1 MTPLSYHHY
10 YYDLK
15 RPGRSQ
21 QGGSSSS
28 PPPATWFFPSP
39 APSTVVRPS
48 PVTCP
53 FLSAACA
60 RGVTVMAALLRSV
73 RWFGAAWPLVRPAP
87 RLPASRHL
95 IYQARFFT
103 VAHQQEGKF
112 QEGIFS
118 DEFQQ
123 RFNPGFEKL
132 NTAISLTGQIRRGL
146 LLWVFH
152 DTCRK
157 GLANKNLILL
167 LLQSCGSLLPELQA
181 PERTELAHRM
191 WEGLQ
196 RLGTKYDVDH
206 YNALLQVYL
215 QNKYI
220 FSPAD
225 FLTRMERA
233 NVQPSQVTYERLIA
247 AYCNEGDIE
256 GASKILEFMKK
267 KEFPITEEVFSS
279 LVTGHARAGDMEK
292 AENILSVLRDAGAEP
307 SPNIYLALLNAYAE
321 KGDIINIEKL
331 LKQFEKVDRC
341 PVGKHVLQVILSL
354 ARTGYSQYIQNII
367 KHLDT
372 RCFPDVMNLCLN
384 LVTQDLEDV
393 AFQILKSCP
402 KLSSG
407 NEGHYDSFLKHCVVL
422 NKPASKLKQFCA
434 ELKEAN
440 MHSFPFES
448 TLKSA
453 LKNKKPGMAI
463 DLMKTMKE
471 DGLPLRCHYFW
482 PLLVTY
488 QEKKDVKGTV
498 EVLKVM
504 YELGIKPTLHT
515 YTNYVLTHTDVQ
527 TLSALLQEAGCTP
540 NNNLLP
546 VAELVHELQFG
557 KLENVLALLS
567 SPNMLPVKISSIQ
580 QAFFI
585 AFKQFTDVNLW
596 SKITEVLYKDGRFW
610 PTPPGPSEAVGYFL
624 YNLIGSMSDSEI
636 QAKEECLRQYFHQL
650 KKMNILIPPM
660 ICRGIH
666 KLLDSYN
673 VPELIKDV
681 QLEDNRLQYIPNKA
695 NHEVS
700 ALEKNLE
707 ELEAK
712 NQPIKNV
719 LKQLI
724 LALCVEQN
732 MQKALEV
739 KSKYKPDMVV
749 DGYAALIYLCCL
761 QDNAEDAMN
770 LKEELSHIDSSFTF
784 PTKTYLALIQ
794 VLGKSG
800 RVKDVINIL
809 KEMKKKDVPISSV
822 SAQVFARMLS
832 SMALRGEVETVNQ
845 LFEMIMNLG
854 LAEPSQNLFNS
865 VVLAHLEKGDMR
877 GALDT
882 TIHLYRKYNFTTGP
896 HKLFCKLIKEENT
909 DILQEGI
916 DFISKEQGEIC
927 VLHDLLFAFLEL
939 GKYDEAKKIIETPG
953 LRAHNKKLDWFMQRC
968 ISKSQVTTM
977 ENLVEIT
984 QGLVKCDRDEMY
996 YNLLKL
1002 YRNSNDWQKASA
1014 VWTKLKEE
1022 SPAELRERTLKLLA
1036 DMLQTNG
1043 QEVFFYLPKH
1053 DSIDQPPKSEPR
1065 FEDSITMLCHS
1076 GNAKEAYDIFREA
1089 VKKDMKFKSST
1100 YFTLIKALLS
1110 LGYVGETVIV
1120 KTFAESH
1127 IKSFRLNVTASSD
1140 LIRAQVRRDYLKDA
1154 IDTLKSALE
1163 NNVFPDQ
1170 RSINMLVQALGRKGN
1185 VMGIHTVEKMMKT
1198 LAGSVDLHPMLFV
1211 SNTSIAHI
1219 MNNNVDVAVEHLES
1233 LFTAGL
1239 QNADSLST
1247 INISLV
1253 FRSVMKEKGQ
1263 PALDKLSAMADRLAN
1278 QFGAYG
1284 PVTDLFLEYL
1294 RAKRMD
1300 DAKFL
1305 LERYGAIAEQKE
1317 RLMAFVA
1324 NKATEAETIRML
1336 LDMVPDSLEMNTVYS
1351 SLLENYAKHGDVSS
1365 AKAVYEKLKAEDM
1378 DLDEITLKQFTILLK
1393 KAGQPVPFT
1402 ELPEYSTAE
1411 LKNET
1416 SAKTE

>member
-1 MTPLSYHHY
+1 
-10 YYDLK
+10 
-15 RPGRSQ
+15 
-21 QGGSSSS
+21 
-28 PPPATWFFPSP
+28 
-39 APSTVVRPS
+39 
-48 PVTCP
+48 
-53 FLSAACA
+53 
-60 RGVTVMAALLRSV
+60 MAVLLRSV
-73 RWFGAAWPLVRPAP
+73 RWFGAACPLVRPAP
-87 RLPASRHL
+87 RLPPSRHL

-118 DEFQQ
+118 DKFQQ
-123 RFNPGFEKL
+123 YFNVGFKKL
-132 NTAISLTGQIRRGL
+132 DTAVSLNGQVRKGL

-157 GLANKNLILL
+157 GLPNRNLILL
-167 LLQSCGSLLPELQA
+167 LLQSCGSLLPEL
-181 PERTELAHRM
+181 PVSERTELAHRM

-225 FLTRMERA
+225 FLTKMEKA
-233 NVQPSQVTYERLIA
+233 NVQPNQVTYERLIA

-256 GASKILEFMKK
+256 GASKILEFMKN
-267 KEFPITEEVFSS
+267 KELPITEEVFSS

-307 SPNIYLALLNAYAE
+307 SPNIYLALLSAYAE

-341 PVGKHVLQVILSL
+341 PVGKHVMQVILSF
-354 ARTGYSQYIQNII
+354 ARTGYPQYIQNII

-372 RCFPDVMNLCLN
+372 GCFPDVMNLCLN

-407 NEGHYDSFLKHCVVL
+407 NEGRYESFLNHCVVL

-440 MHSFPFES
+440 MHSLPFEC

-453 LKNKKPGMAI
+453 LKNKKAGMAI
-463 DLMKTMKE
+463 DLMKIMKE
-471 DGLPLRCHYFW
+471 YGLPLRCHYFW
-482 PLLVTY
+482 PLLVMY

-504 YELGIKPTLHT
+504 HELGIKPTLRT
-515 YTNYVLTHTDVQ
+515 YANYVLTHTDVQ
-527 TLSALLQEAGCTP
+527 TFSALLQEAGCTP
-540 NNNLLP
+540 NNDLLP

-567 SPNMLPVKISSIQ
+567 SPRMLHVKISGIQ
-580 QAFFI
+580 QAFFV
-585 AFKQFTDVNLW
+585 AFKQSTDVDLW
-596 SKITEVLYKDGRFW
+596 SKITEVLYKDGSFW
-610 PTPPGPSEAVGYFL
+610 LTPPGPSEAVGYFL

-673 VPELIKDV
+673 VPELIKAV
-681 QLEDNRLQYIPNKA
+681 QLEDNRLPYIPNEA
-695 NHEVS
+695 NHDVS

-712 NQPIKNV
+712 NQPITNV

-749 DGYAALIYLCCL
+749 DGYEALIYLCCL

-770 LKEELSHIDSSFTF
+770 LKEELSHIDSSFTL

-794 VLGKSG
+794 VLGNSG

-822 SAQVFARMLS
+822 SAKVFARVLS

-845 LFEMIMNLG
+845 LFEMVMNLG
-854 LAEPSQNLFNS
+854 LAEPSQNLFSS

-877 GALDT
+877 RALDT
-882 TIHLYRKYNFTTGP
+882 VIHLHRKYNFTTGP

-927 VLHDLLFAFLEL
+927 VLHDLLFAFLEV

-953 LRAHNKKLDWFMQRC
+953 LRAHNKKLDWFMRRC
-968 ISKSQVTTM
+968 ISESQVTTM

-984 QGLVKCDRDEMY
+984 QGLFECDRDEMY

-1002 YRNSNDWQKASA
+1002 YRKSNDWQKASA

-1022 SPAELRERTLKLLA
+1022 SFVELRERTIKLLA
-1036 DMLQTNG
+1036 DILQRNG
-1043 QEVFFYLPKH
+1043 QEVFFYLPKR
-1053 DSIDQPPKSEPR
+1053 DGIDQPPKSEPR

-1076 GNAKEAYDIFREA
+1076 GNVKEAYGVFLEA

-1110 LGYVGETVIV
+1110 LGYVGETVKV

-1127 IKSFRLNVTASSD
+1127 IKSFRLNVTASSH

-1170 RSINMLVQALGRKGN
+1170 SSIKMLVQALGRKGN

-1198 LAGSVDLHPMLFV
+1198 LPGSVGLHPMLFV
-1211 SNTSIAHI
+1211 SNTSVAHI
-1219 MNNNVDVAVEHLES
+1219 MNNNIDVAVENIES
-1233 LFTAGL
+1233 LFTTGL
-1239 QNADSLST
+1239 QNADSSST
-1247 INISLV
+1247 ISIGHV
-1253 FRSVMKEKGQ
+1253 FGSVMEEKRQ

-1317 RLMAFVA
+1317 RLTAFVA
-1324 NKATEAETIRML
+1324 NKATEAESIKML

-1365 AKAVYEKLKAEDM
+1365 AKAVYEKMKAEDM
-1378 DLDEITLKQFTILLK
+1378 DLDERTLKQFAILLK

-1402 ELPEYSTAE
+1402 EPPEYSTAE